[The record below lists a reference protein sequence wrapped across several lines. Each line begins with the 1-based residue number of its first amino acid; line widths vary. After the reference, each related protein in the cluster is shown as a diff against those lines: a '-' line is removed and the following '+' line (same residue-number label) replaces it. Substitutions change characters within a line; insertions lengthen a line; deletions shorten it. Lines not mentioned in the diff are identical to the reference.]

1 MSKKIRKREDMLDSI
16 FFAISNSTRRKILEL
31 LIDKDLYV
39 NEISK
44 NFSSSLPTIS
54 NHLKLLDECRLVKKQ
69 RESQKIKYSINLK
82 YFEETQIWLETF
94 GKLKLIDNE
103 NLEIILEK
111 EITLPLYMHV
121 KILKKN

>member
-1 MSKKIRKREDMLDSI
+1 MAKYDRIIFVREKIRKREDMLDSI

-31 LIDKDLYV
+31 LVDKDLYV

-54 NHLKLLDECRLVKKQ
+54 NHLKLLTECQLVRKQ

-94 GKLKLIDNE
+94 GKLKLIDYE

-111 EITLPLYMHV
+111 LEV
-121 KILKKN
+121 

>member
-1 MSKKIRKREDMLDSI
+1 MAKYDRIIFVREKIRKREDMLDSI

-31 LIDKDLYV
+31 LVDKDLYV

-54 NHLKLLDECRLVKKQ
+54 NHLKLLAECRLVKKQ

-94 GKLKLIDNE
+94 GKLKLIDYE

-111 EITLPLYMHV
+111 LEV
-121 KILKKN
+121 

>member
-1 MSKKIRKREDMLDSI
+1 LAKYDRIIFVRKKIRKREDMLDSI

-31 LIDKDLYV
+31 LVDKDLYV

-54 NHLKLLDECRLVKKQ
+54 NHLKLLTECQLVRKQ

-94 GKLKLIDNE
+94 GKLKLIDYE

-111 EITLPLYMHV
+111 LEV
-121 KILKKN
+121 

>member
-1 MSKKIRKREDMLDSI
+1 MRKKIRKKEDMLDSI

-54 NHLKLLDECRLVKKQ
+54 NHLKLLAECRLVEKK

-94 GKLKLIDNE
+94 GKLKLIDYE

-111 EITLPLYMHV
+111 LEV
-121 KILKKN
+121 